1 MLSLAGIFPPVVTPF
16 EKEELAPKRLADNL
30 VKWNKYDL
38 AGYVVLGSNGENVML
53 TDQESIQVVETVVKH
68 TPKDRK
74 IIVGAGR
81 ESTRNTLDFIREVS
95 RIGGDAVLLVTPHYY
110 IDDMKEASILKY
122 YQEVAEDSSLPVILY
137 NVPKFTGL
145 EIPVGVIARLSQHP
159 NIIGIKDS
167 SGNLTYQQSILSL
180 RLKDFQLLTGSANT
194 LMAGLMM
201 GAVGGILALAN
212 IAPRQCI
219 QIYQHVLNKEFEL
232 ARELQLE
239 VIRLNQLTTGIYG
252 IGGLKYALDQTGFYG
267 GLPRSPLR
275 SPDETGQQ
283 EIDIELKKFGII

>member
-1 MLSLAGIFPPVVTPF
+1 MLSLAGIFPPVVTPL

-30 VKWNKYDL
+30 EKWNKYDL

-53 TDQESIQVVETVVKH
+53 TDQESLQVVETTVEH
-68 TPKDRK
+68 TSKDRK

-81 ESTRNTLDFIREVS
+81 ESTRNTLNFIREVS

-110 IDDMKEASILKY
+110 KDDMKDASILKY

-145 EIPVGVIARLSQHP
+145 EIPVRVIARLSQHS

-180 RLKDFQLLTGSANT
+180 GLKDFQLLTGSANT

-219 QIYQHVLNKEFEL
+219 QIYQHILNKEFEM
-232 ARELQLE
+232 AREMQLE

-252 IGGLKYALDQTGFYG
+252 IGGLKYALDQAGFYG
-267 GLPRSPLR
+267 GPPRSPLR
-275 SPDETGQQ
+275 SPDETGRQ
-283 EIDIELKKFGII
+283 EIDTELKKFGII

>member
-16 EKEELAPKRLADNL
+16 QKEELAPKRLADNL
-30 VKWNKYDL
+30 EKWNKYDL

-53 TDQESIQVVETVVKH
+53 TDQESLQVVETVVKN

-81 ESTRNTLDFIREVS
+81 ESTRNTLSFIREVS
-95 RIGGDAVLLVTPHYY
+95 QIGGDAVLLVTPHYY
-110 IDDMKEASILKY
+110 IDDMKEASIQKY
-122 YQEVAEDSSLPVILY
+122 YQEVAEDSSLPIILY

-145 EIPVGVIARLSQHP
+145 EIPVRVIARLSQHP

-180 RLKDFQLLTGSANT
+180 GLKDFQLLTGSANT
-194 LMAGLMM
+194 LMASLMM

-252 IGGLKYALDQTGFYG
+252 IGGLKYALDQAGFYS

-275 SPDETGQQ
+275 SPDETGRQ
-283 EIDIELKKFGII
+283 EIDAELKKFGII